1 MGRGLRTLALC
12 LVSVL
17 PAHAQPQPPSVSN
30 TADRP
35 GFSDSPVL
43 LGRGEI
49 QLESGLEWEHAG
61 RGADLTK
68 TITWPQVELQ
78 VGLARRLAVSL
89 TWDGLVSTAALNPEG
104 RSTGGADVR
113 LGAKLGL
120 VNRAAASA
128 ALIGYVDL
136 PVGSAS
142 VSSGYANPLV
152 RFAWGISFS
161 DRVGMWGTADLGAA
175 REDDGRVRAKPA
187 ASASLAMA
195 VVGTL
200 TSFVGIVAESPPI
213 GSKPDVWSVQAGAV
227 LPLRA
232 RTQIDL
238 WVSRR
243 VAGGP
248 GDWQIGAGIVRR
260 LR

>member
-1 MGRGLRTLALC
+1 LC

-17 PAHAQPQPPSVSN
+17 PAHAQEPPPPVSD

-35 GFSDSPVL
+35 GFADSPVL
-43 LGRGEI
+43 LRRGQI
-49 QLESGLEWEHAG
+49 QVESGLTWEHAG

-68 TITWPQVELQ
+68 TITWPQVELHA
-78 VGLARRLAVSL
+78 GLARRLEVSL
-89 TWDGLVSTAALNPEG
+89 TWDGLVSTAPTSAASNPEE

-120 VNRAAASA
+120 VNRAAADA

-142 VSSGYANPLV
+142 VSSGYADPLV
-152 RFAWGISFS
+152 RFAWGISLS
-161 DRVGMWGTADLGAA
+161 DRVGLSGTADLGAA

-187 ASASLAMA
+187 ASASLGTT
-195 VVGTL
+195 VVRSLNG
-200 TSFVGIVAESPPI
+200 FAGIVAESPPV
-213 GSKPDVWSVQAGAV
+213 GSKPDVWSIEAGLV
-227 LPLRA
+227 LPLGG
-232 RTQIDL
+232 RTQIDV
-238 WVSRR
+238 WGSRR
-243 VAGGP
+243 VAGGA
-248 GDWQIGAGIVRR
+248 GDWQIGAGVVRR